1 MIERNDRLLA
11 TIREELARTKAF
23 KTIGKRVEGG
33 RVDVTGAAVEARALI
48 LAALQETARRRIAI
62 VVPGDAAIDD
72 FEASLKLFHSE
83 ARCVSAYPSPSLSPY
98 QDLAPSLGVVRNEI
112 RALGML
118 IDRGVEILI
127 VPARALFSRLPRPE
141 EFASRIVRMAGGDE
155 LDVRVLLERLIEN
168 GFVRTD
174 LVGEAGEFAFRGGIL
189 DLFPP
194 NTARPVRV
202 ELFGDT
208 VDTLR
213 WFETETQRSEDES
226 GAVSILPMSHFPV
239 TKGMRAALARR
250 LSLDFMDPLFKRDVA
265 DRIDRLNENGT
276 FPGIEHYLPVAAAT
290 VSFFEYLDPAEW
302 MFALVEPDQ
311 IATNVAKFE
320 ALLEN
325 EYQAAAEKGRAVYS
339 PGVLTTPGADVLAF
353 LSSARLA
360 FSEVHVGG
368 PQRFVEETRVTPALL
383 ESGTSAAIPPPTG
396 IRPSA
401 AGPYRY
407 DRVGPSCAGPN
418 LGGGGMA
425 SPPLSMTTME
435 TAGGTPAVPG
445 FVEFR
450 LRASQVDRYTNRLP
464 EFTSDVKRGHASGRR
479 QVFLAATKGGREK
492 VERLLKEFDVPFVQ
506 SSDELQ
512 AEIVIADG
520 ALPRGFDFDELNLT
534 VYSEWDLFEP
544 PTSTRVGGKRRASE
558 AFVTD
563 LRDLKVG
570 DYIVHVDH
578 GVGRFGGLQR
588 IPFGTTER
596 EVMEIE
602 YSGGGKLLM
611 PMENLNLIQKFSGGA
626 DTQPKLDRLGGT
638 AWARTKASV
647 KKAMRDMA
655 DELLKLYAT
664 RQMVQGHAF
673 SKDSPWQFEFE
684 DAFEFDETEDQESA
698 IDDVKSDMESRKP
711 MDRLLCGDVG
721 YGKTEVAMRAAFK
734 SVMDGKQVI
743 VLAPTTVLAYQ
754 HYRTFLRRF
763 ASFPVTIELMSR
775 YYSAKEQKAI
785 LTRLE
790 TGEIDIII
798 GTHRVLSKD
807 IKLKDA
813 GLLVVDEEQRF
824 GVGQKEKLK
833 QIKKA
838 IDVLS
843 MSATPIPRTLH
854 MSLVGIRD
862 ISVIETPPKDRLAIQ
877 TAVVPFTDDF
887 IREAIEFE
895 VGRGGQVFFV
905 HNRVESIYAMKEYLE
920 KLVPGLKVIVGHGQM
935 EERELER
942 AMLAFIQREYD
953 VLLATTIIENGIDI
967 PACNTILINHAERFG
982 LSQLYQLRGRVGR
995 SDRLAFCYLLVPS
1008 DKVLAS
1014 DARKRLAAIQEF
1026 SDLGAGF
1033 RIAAKDLEIRGA
1045 GNILGGE
1052 QSGQIA
1058 AVGFE
1063 MYTKL
1068 LEETIR
1074 EMKGERIEEE
1084 IETSMNLGV
1093 DIYIPKDYISDEN
1106 LRMTFYKKVASAS
1119 TDDRLEE
1126 IRNEL
1131 RDRFGALPQNVENLI
1146 RFVQVKRFAQQ
1157 IGAISIVREG
1167 ARAVVKLTA
1176 TAKVDPNKLLLLIQQ
1191 DPGVKFSPNGVLTFP
1206 LKVQGPEVIDAIE
1219 GMLRGLAA

>member
-1 MIERNDRLLA
+1 MIERNEKLMAKVRA
-11 TIREELARTKAF
+11 ELARTKAF
-23 KTIGKRVEGG
+23 RSIGKRVEDG
-33 RVDVTGAAVEARALI
+33 RVDVTGAAVEARALC
-48 LAALQETARRRIAI
+48 LATLQDITKKRIAV

-72 FEASLKLFHSE
+72 FEASLKLFHHE
-83 ARCVSAYPSPSLSPY
+83 ARCVSGYPSPSLSPY
-98 QDLAPSLGVVRNEI
+98 QDLSPSLGVVRNEI

-118 IDRGVEILI
+118 IDRSVEILI
-127 VPARALFSRLPRPE
+127 VPARALFSRLPRPG
-141 EFASRIVRMAGGDE
+141 EFASRVVRLAEGDE
-155 LDVRVLLERLIEN
+155 LEMRELLERMVEN

-194 NTARPVRV
+194 NTAKPVRV

-208 VDTLR
+208 VDSLK
-213 WFETETQRSEDES
+213 WFDVETQRSEDES
-226 GAVSILPMSHFPV
+226 GPVSILPMTQFAV
-239 TKGMRAALARR
+239 TKPVRTALARR

-265 DRIDRLNENGT
+265 DKIDRLNENGT
-276 FPGIEHYLPVAAAT
+276 FPGIEHYVPVAAET
-290 VSFFEYLDPAEW
+290 VSFLEYLDPAEW
-302 MFALVEPDQ
+302 MFALIEPDQ
-311 IATNVAKFE
+311 ITTNVAKFE
-320 ALLEN
+320 SVLRM
-325 EYQAAAEKGRAVYS
+325 EYDAAAEKGRAVY
-339 PGVLTTPGADVLAF
+339 PPEKLTTAGTEVLRF
-353 LSSARLA
+353 LGEARLA
-360 FSEVHVGG
+360 FSEVHVGR
-368 PQRFVEETRVTPALL
+368 PSTTPA
-383 ESGTSAAIPPPTG
+383 SG
-396 IRPSA
+396 
-401 AGPYRY
+401 
-407 DRVGPSCAGPN
+407 
-418 LGGGGMA
+418 
-425 SPPLSMTTME
+425 E
-435 TAGGTPAVPG
+435 
-445 FVEFR
+445 FEEFR
-450 LRASQVDRYTNRLP
+450 LRAPQVDRYTNRLP
-464 EFTSDVKRGHASGRR
+464 EFTSDVKRGHESGRR
-479 QVFLAATKGGREK
+479 QVFFAATKGGHEK
-492 VERLLKEFDVPFVQ
+492 VERLLKEFDVPFVA

-512 AEIVIADG
+512 AEIVIASG
-520 ALPRGFDFDELNLT
+520 TLPRGFDFEELNLT

-544 PTSTRVGGKRRASE
+544 PTSTRVGGKKRASE

-578 GVGRFGGLQR
+578 GVGRFHGLQR
-588 IPFGTTER
+588 IPFGANER

-611 PMENLNLIQKFSGGA
+611 PMENLNLIQKYSGGA
-626 DTQPKLDRLGGT
+626 DTQPKLDKLGGT
-638 AWARTKASV
+638 AWARTKDSV

-684 DAFEFDETEDQESA
+684 DAFEFEETEDQESA

-734 SVMDGKQVI
+734 SVMDGKQVV

-775 YYSAKEQKAI
+775 YSAAKEQKAI
-785 LTRLE
+785 LAKLE
-790 TGEIDIII
+790 SGEIDVIIR
-798 GTHRVLSKD
+798 THRVLSKD
-807 IKLKDA
+807 IKLKDV
-813 GLLVVDEEQRF
+813 GLLVIDEEQRF

-920 KLVPGLKVIVGHGQM
+920 KLVPGIKVIVGHGQM
-935 EERELER
+935 EERERER
-942 AMLAFIQREYD
+942 AMLAFIQRDYD

-1008 DKVLAS
+1008 DRVLTG

-1033 RIAAKDLEIRGA
+1033 RIAARDLEIRGA

-1068 LEETIR
+1068 LEESIR
-1074 EMKGERIEEE
+1074 EMKGEKIEEE
-1084 IETSMNLGV
+1084 VQTSMNLGV
-1093 DIYIPKDYISDEN
+1093 DIYIPREYIGEEN
-1106 LRMTFYKKVASAS
+1106 LRMTFYKKIASAS
-1119 TDDRLEE
+1119 TEERLTD
-1126 IRNEL
+1126 IHNEM
-1131 RDRFGALPQNVENLI
+1131 RDRFGAVPQNVEALLH
-1146 RFVQVKRFAQQ
+1146 FVRVKWQAQKM
-1157 IGAISIVREG
+1157 GVLSLVREG
-1167 ARAVVKLTA
+1167 ARGVIKLTQH
-1176 TAKVDPNKLLLLIQQ
+1176 AKVDPNKLLHFIGENPQA
-1191 DPGVKFSPNGVLTFP
+1191 KFTPNGVLSFP
-1206 LKVQGPEVIDAIE
+1206 LREHGTQVISAIE
-1219 GMLRGLAA
+1219 LLLQTIAA

>member
-1 MIERNDRLLA
+1 MPEPSPTLTAR
-11 TIREELARTKAF
+11 IRGELARTKAF
-23 KTIGKRVEGG
+23 KAIGKRIEEE
-33 RVDVTGAAVEARALI
+33 RLDVTGAAVEARALI
-48 LAALQETARRRIAI
+48 LATLQETTNRRIAI

-72 FEASLKLFHSE
+72 FEASLRLFHWE
-83 ARCVSAYPSPSLSPY
+83 ARGVSAYPSPSLSPY
-98 QDLAPSLGVVRNEI
+98 QDLSPSLGVVRNEI

-118 IDRGVEILI
+118 IDKAIDVLLI
-127 VPARALFSRLPRPE
+127 PARALFSRLPRPE
-141 EFASRIVRMAGGDE
+141 EFAGRIVRLSEGAE
-155 LDVRVLLERLIEN
+155 LDMRLLLERLVEN

-208 VDTLR
+208 IDSLR
-213 WFETETQRSEDES
+213 WFEVETQRSEDES
-226 GAVSILPMSHFPV
+226 GPVSILPMTHFAV
-239 TKGMRAALARR
+239 TKPMRTALARR

-265 DRIDRLNENGT
+265 DKIDRLNENGT
-276 FPGIEHYLPVAAAT
+276 FPGIEHYVPVAAET
-290 VSFFEYLDPAEW
+290 VSFLEYLDPGEW
-302 MFALVEPDQ
+302 MFALIEPDQ
-311 IATNVAKFE
+311 ITTSVAKFE
-320 ALLEN
+320 SLLRN
-325 EYQAAAEKGRAVYS
+325 EYDAAAEKGRAVY
-339 PGVLTTPGADVLAF
+339 PPEKLTTAGSDVLGF
-353 LSSARLA
+353 LDAARLA
-360 FSEVHVGG
+360 FGEVHVGA
-368 PQRFVEETRVTPALL
+368 PARRRDAA
-383 ESGTSAAIPPPTG
+383 ES
-396 IRPSA
+396 
-401 AGPYRY
+401 
-407 DRVGPSCAGPN
+407 
-418 LGGGGMA
+418 
-425 SPPLSMTTME
+425 
-435 TAGGTPAVPG
+435 AGGTPALRS
-445 FVEFR
+445 EFEELR
-450 LRASQVDRYTNRLP
+450 LRAPQVDRYTNRLP
-464 EFTSDVKRGHASGRR
+464 EFTNDVKRGHGDGRR
-479 QVFLAATKGGREK
+479 QVFFAATKGGREK
-492 VERLLKEFDVPFVQ
+492 VERLLKEFDVPFVAE
-506 SSDELQ
+506 SDELQ
-512 AEIVIADG
+512 AEIVIASG
-520 ALPRGFDFDELNLT
+520 ALPRGFDFEELNLT

-544 PTSTRVGGKRRASE
+544 PTSTRVGGKKRASE

-578 GVGRFGGLQR
+578 GVGRFQGLQR
-588 IPFGTTER
+588 IPFGPNER

-698 IDDVKSDMESRKP
+698 INDVKSDMESRKP

-734 SVMDGKQVI
+734 SVMDGKQVV

-754 HYRTFLRRF
+754 HYRTFMRRF
-763 ASFPVTIELMSR
+763 ASFPVTIELLTR

-785 LTRLE
+785 LAKLE
-790 TGEIDIII
+790 TGEIDVII

-807 IKLKDA
+807 IKLKDV
-813 GLLVVDEEQRF
+813 GLLVIDEEQRF

-833 QIKKA
+833 QLKKA

-895 VGRGGQVFFV
+895 TGRGGQTFFV

-953 VLLATTIIENGIDI
+953 LLLATTIIENGIDI

-1063 MYTKL
+1063 MYTRL

-1084 IETSMNLGV
+1084 VETSMNLGV

-1119 TDDRLEE
+1119 TDDRLDE

-1131 RDRFGALPQNVENLI
+1131 RDRFGALPANVENLL

-1157 IGAISIVREG
+1157 MGVISIVREG

-1176 TAKVDPNKLLLLIQQ
+1176 QAKVDPNKLLVLIQQ
-1191 DPGVKFSPNGVLTFP
+1191 DPQMKFSPNGVLTFP

-1219 GMLRGLAA
+1219 ATLRLIAA